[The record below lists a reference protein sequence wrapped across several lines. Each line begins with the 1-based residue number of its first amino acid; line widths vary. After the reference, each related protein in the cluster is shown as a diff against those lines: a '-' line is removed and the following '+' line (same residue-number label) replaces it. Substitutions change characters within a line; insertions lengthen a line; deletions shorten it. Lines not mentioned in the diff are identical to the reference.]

1 MITFKCP
8 ECGSTKTRSQL
19 NVSTDLSTGG
29 GYSSPWSHVLLQ
41 YECAGCYEYIP
52 GHLGERWNDISY
64 EKAKKD
70 WREIYKPARL
80 KDMELMKE
88 IHSKENIE

>member
-1 MITFKCP
+1 MRLYFNKKSIKCIH
-8 ECGSTKTRSQL
+8 GF
-19 NVSTDLSTGG
+19 NIGG
-29 GYSSPWSHVLLQ
+29 GYSSPWSHVLLR
-41 YECAGCYEYIP
+41 YECAGCHEYIP

-80 KDMELMKE
+80 KDIELMKE
-88 IHSKENIE
+88 IKNNK

>member
-1 MITFKCP
+1 MSSFKCP
-8 ECGSTKTRSQL
+8 ECGSTETRSQL

-41 YECAGCYEYIP
+41 YECAGCNECIP
-52 GHLGERWNDISY
+52 GHLGERWNDITY

-70 WREIYKPARL
+70 WEEIYKPARL
-80 KDMELMKE
+80 KDIELMKE
-88 IHSKENIE
+88 VHLREKK

>member
-1 MITFKCP
+1 MQILRLQNLRT
-8 ECGSTKTRSQL
+8 
-19 NVSTDLSTGG
+19 
-29 GYSSPWSHVLLQ
+29 VLHLVAKPQ
-41 YECAGCYEYIP
+41 
-52 GHLGERWNDISY
+52 HLGERWNDISY

-88 IHSKENIE
+88 IRMQISKDSFFEWSNKIKDLISSKV